1 MKIGIIGTGAIGGLF
16 LAYLSE
22 RYNDIVCIGRP
33 YQVTSF
39 LKEGLFVEGV
49 RGNKHIKDIRI
60 STSLKDKV
68 DLAILAVK
76 TQDLDAII
84 ADNKQM
90 LKNSILMTTQ
100 NGVTADHILAK
111 EFRKKN
117 IITSIVMFG
126 ATFTPPNKVL
136 HNFEG
141 EVVLGNIFKEPDEK
155 IMQDIKQ
162 MCAGIFD
169 CHIVADIQGAKY
181 LKIFLNLNNSIP
193 ACIGLSMQEAYADP
207 DVCRVA
213 IGLIREAYAV
223 ITQAKIQLDDLPS
236 FNKEKILGFV
246 RMPFDEAAGLFS
258 KIMTGLS
265 KEPLYGSILQSIQ
278 RKRPTEIDYINGQI
292 AAVAKEQGQQ
302 APLNEK
308 ITEMVH
314 SVETS
319 GRFYLKEDFLKETL
333 EIARRYNQ

>member
-1 MKIGIIGTGAIGGLF
+1 MKIAIIGTGAIGGLF

-22 RYNDIVCIGRP
+22 RYTDIVCIGRP

-39 LKEGLFVEGV
+39 LKEGLFIEGV
-49 RGNKHIKDIRI
+49 RGSKHITDIKI
-60 STSLKDKV
+60 TTSLKDKV

-76 TQDLDAII
+76 TQDLENII

-111 EFRKKN
+111 EFKKKN

-126 ATFTPPNKVL
+126 ATFTPPNKIV

-141 EVVLGNIFKEPDEK
+141 ELVLGNIFKEPDEK
-155 IMQDIKQ
+155 IMQDIKDI
-162 MCAGIFD
+162 CSGIFE
-169 CHIVADIQGAKY
+169 CHVVPDIQGAKY

-193 ACIGLSMQEAYADP
+193 ACIGMSMQDAYADP

-213 IGLIREAYAV
+213 IGLIREAYGT
-223 ITQAKIQLDDLPS
+223 ITQAKIQLDNLPS
-236 FNKEKILGFV
+236 FNKDKILGFV
-246 RMPFDEAAGLFS
+246 RMPFDDAAVLFS

-292 AAVAKEQGQQ
+292 AAVAKELGQH

-333 EIARRYNQ
+333 ELARRYNQ